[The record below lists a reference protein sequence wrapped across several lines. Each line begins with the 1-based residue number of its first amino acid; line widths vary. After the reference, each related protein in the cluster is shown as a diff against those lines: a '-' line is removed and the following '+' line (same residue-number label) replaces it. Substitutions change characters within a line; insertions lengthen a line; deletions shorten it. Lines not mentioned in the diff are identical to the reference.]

1 MAQQTKSKSSA
12 SSGSRSNRRN
22 SPARG
27 RTAAKSRSSASRS
40 KNARTSQ
47 RKARPRAS
55 SGEPRRVRRTTRAPS
70 KQRRM
75 QRPRAQTPPV
85 TPSCRPPKS
94 SRLRR
99 SPPERGSR
107 ESLRVL
113 PSLATRTRGSSA
125 SGCQVV
131 AVLGGQ
137 RRRVSAT
144 RRRTLARSPSGPGRS
159 PNRCA
164 SQARR
169 SARTLGPASPSPRSR
184 SSWRALRV
192 ARNQGQVDRDLQ

>member
-12 SSGSRSNRRN
+12 SSGRRSNGRK
-22 SPARG
+22 SPAKG

-47 RKARPRAS
+47 RKPRPRAS
-55 SGEPRRVRRTTRAPS
+55 SGQTKASSSTTRAPS
-70 KQRRM
+70 TRRRM
-75 QRPRAQTPPV
+75 QRQRARTPPV
-85 TPSCRPPKS
+85 TPSCRPLKS
-94 SRLRR
+94 SRSRR
-99 SPPERGSR
+99 SPQERGSR
-107 ESLRVL
+107 ESLRVW

-125 SGCQVV
+125 SGC
-131 AVLGGQ
+131 LGGQ

-144 RRRTLARSPSGPGRS
+144 RPRTLARSPSGPGKW

-169 SARTLGPASPSPRSR
+169 SARTVGPASRSPRSR
-184 SSWRALRV
+184 SSWRALPV
-192 ARNQGQVDRDLQ
+192 ARNQGQVDRV